1 MPQPSSWLVLV
12 LLVTERFHSGPPEHS
27 SGNGLICLYTHT
39 HRLTLTHMGSSGSGD
54 STTNFKVVVN
64 VCAVKCFVESVIYQL
79 PFLVVIRYGG
89 EAQMRFPAALSSP
102 STVGPVM
109 SSPAPGKQL
118 RGNMKKTWQFKT
130 PGTLYKASYTL
141 HLNVYKYLTDHLNR
155 IYKLKTIKTSP
166 LIIIS

>member
-39 HRLTLTHMGSSGSGD
+39 QTYTYSHWTQTESSSSLLWGSSGSGD

-79 PFLVVIRYGG
+79 PFLVVSRYGG

-109 SSPAPGKQL
+109 SSPAPGK
-118 RGNMKKTWQFKT
+118 
-130 PGTLYKASYTL
+130 
-141 HLNVYKYLTDHLNR
+141 
-155 IYKLKTIKTSP
+155 
-166 LIIIS
+166 